1 MKIVMVSNII
11 QKFEKE
17 VTQFGGKII
26 YDCNSELDFEMK
38 AKELGASEGSWGFYN
53 SEDRIG
59 VFFPGLEQ
67 AHARDSWQAIGR
79 VPVSPYGQCFADDPC
94 ISKFKEKFKPIAF
107 L

>member
-1 MKIVMVSNII
+1 MVSNII

-17 VTQFGGKII
+17 VTQFRGKVI

-59 VFFPGLEQ
+59 VFFPDLEQ

-79 VPVSPYGQCFADDPC
+79 VPVSSYSQRFVDDPC
-94 ISKFKEKFKPIAF
+94 ISKFKEKFKPIVF